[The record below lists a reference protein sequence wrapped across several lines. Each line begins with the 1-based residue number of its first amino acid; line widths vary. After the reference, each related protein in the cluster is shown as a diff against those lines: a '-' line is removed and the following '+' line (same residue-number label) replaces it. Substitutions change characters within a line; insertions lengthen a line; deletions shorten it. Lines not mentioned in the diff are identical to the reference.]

1 MSHVVQAA
9 IPKGGPARPVHSKRS
24 NAVAL
29 ATRLATN
36 VKVSADKPQAFI
48 CTSRRLNDSACQ
60 RPAPRLSKRTEH
72 SLWEHS

>member
-1 MSHVVQAA
+1 MSRVAQAA

-36 VKVSADKPQAFI
+36 VKVSPPCHKPFD
-48 CTSRRLNDSACQ
+48 CTTHVWMTQ
-60 RPAPRLSKRTEH
+60 PAG
-72 SLWEHS
+72 

>member
-1 MSHVVQAA
+1 MSRMVQAA

-36 VKVSADKPQAFI
+36 VKV
-48 CTSRRLNDSACQ
+48 RRHATTLSTA
-60 RPAPRLSKRTEH
+60 PATVWIMQPVG
-72 SLWEHS
+72 